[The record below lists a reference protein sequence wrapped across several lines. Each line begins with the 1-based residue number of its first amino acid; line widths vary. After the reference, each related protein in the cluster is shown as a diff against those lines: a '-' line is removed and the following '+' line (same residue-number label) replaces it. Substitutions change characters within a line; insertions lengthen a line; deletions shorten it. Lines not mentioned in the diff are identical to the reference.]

1 MALVVGDGTRILFW
15 HDRWVGDNTLK
26 MLYPQLYVC
35 SNDKDA
41 CISDVVCYQE
51 GGNDRIWNLRF
62 YRDFHERELEDAY
75 SFLECIQPRIPRGG
89 GSDTSLW
96 CLKGNGMFDT
106 RSYYNIIRGTA
117 ASIFLWKGVWKAKIP

>member
-1 MALVVGDGTRILFW
+1 MALVVGDGPRILFW

-41 CISDVVCYQE
+41 SISDVVCYQE

-62 YRDFHERELEDAY
+62 YRDFH
-75 SFLECIQPRIPRGG
+75 
-89 GSDTSLW
+89 
-96 CLKGNGMFDT
+96 
-106 RSYYNIIRGTA
+106 
-117 ASIFLWKGVWKAKIP
+117 